1 MISLLPT
8 SICHALVALG
18 HGSEA
23 LPSAP
28 EDSGTGRP
36 ILFPVEI
43 PPKQATAMIA
53 CWMVRDFSGAS
64 FDGKRWSEQRVR
76 ISILGSAL
84 AAGALEAARLTG
96 AIRKRRPPQDR
107 EQSHLLG
114 QPLSGLPPALL
125 DGATG
130 EEDLVIR
137 FEGPSAAI
145 PPQSLCRW
153 LPRSYWNV
161 CKKRPR
167 QWVTCGRSHGFADV
181 HCPAGHVPFRF
192 QTPPAFRGTQRHG
205 DKAPLQ

>member
-1 MISLLPT
+1 MEARRCHPRPRTVAPGGQSFFLLR
-8 SICHALVALG
+8 S
-18 HGSEA
+18 
-23 LPSAP
+23 
-28 EDSGTGRP
+28 
-36 ILFPVEI
+36 

-114 QPLSGLPPALL
+114 QPLSGLPPSLL

-130 EEDLVIR
+130 LEDLVIR
-137 FEGPSAAI
+137 FDGPSATI
-145 PPQSLCRW
+145 PPQSLYRW

-181 HCPAGHVPFRF
+181 HDPAGHVPFRF
-192 QTPPAFRGTQRHG
+192 RTPPAFRGTQ
-205 DKAPLQ
+205 